1 MSTWWEPWED
11 WHYELVGAGGADIRH
26 SGRSS
31 RASAT
36 PHTGH
41 PEVTVAH
48 HGESVSRRGRW
59 RSARVGTAPPVSVPP
74 VRAVVCH
81 ELGPPSLLRVE
92 ERPDP
97 EAGADGVVVD
107 VEAAGV
113 NFVDALFVAG
123 RYQIK
128 PALPFVPG
136 TESAGR
142 VVATGSE
149 VSGLEVGQRV
159 LVSAG
164 LGGYAS
170 RLVARPSTVTRIPD
184 VLDAPARPR
193 SPRATAPACSP
204 SATVPGAQPGER
216 VLVLGAGGGVG
227 LAAIGV
233 ARTLGCRVLGVAS
246 SAAKRDAAL
255 AAGAEAVLDPASE
268 PVKDA
273 ARAWAGGTGVDVV
286 LDPVGGTL
294 AEPSL
299 RALGDGGR
307 YLVIG
312 FASGE
317 IPSVPLNQV
326 LLRNRSV
333 IGIDWGIWA
342 MTHAEGQRTLL
353 ADLLAMVADGS
364 LDPVRPAEYPLD
376 DVVRA
381 LEDLLEQARCRE
393 DRADPLKP
401 LKL

>member
-1 MSTWWEPWED
+1 M
-11 WHYELVGAGGADIRH
+11 
-26 SGRSS
+26 
-31 RASAT
+31 
-36 PHTGH
+36 
-41 PEVTVAH
+41 
-48 HGESVSRRGRW
+48 
-59 RSARVGTAPPVSVPP
+59 
-74 VRAVVCH
+74 RAVVCH
-81 ELGPPSLLRVE
+81 ELGHPSLLRVE

-97 EAGADGVVVD
+97 EAGADGVVVE

-113 NFVDALFVAG
+113 NYVDALFVAG

-128 PALPFVPG
+128 PAVPFVPG

-142 VVATGSE
+142 VLTVGPE
-149 VSGLEVGQRV
+149 VSGLAVGCRV
-159 LVSAG
+159 VVSAG
-164 LGGYAS
+164 LGGFAS
-170 RLVARPSTVTRIPD
+170 RVVARADAVTEIPD
-184 VLDAPARPR
+184 GLDAAQAATFTQSYSTSLFALRDRAAAR
-193 SPRATAPACSP
+193 
-204 SATVPGAQPGER
+204 PGER
-216 VLVLGAGGGVG
+216 ILVLGAGGGVG

-233 ARTLGCRVLGVAS
+233 ARALDCRVLAVAS

-273 ARAWAGGTGVDVV
+273 ARTWAGGTGVDIV

-353 ADLLAMVADGS
+353 ADLLAMVDDGR
-364 LDPVRPAEYPLD
+364 LHPVRPAEYPLN
-376 DVVRA
+376 DVARA
-381 LEDLLEQARCRE
+381 LEDLLER
-393 DRADPLKP
+393 RAVGKIALIP
-401 LKL
+401 